1 MNRKDL
7 VPIIYLFLTA
17 FLLFIAVACTGT
29 SSSDEMEKVFL
40 LDELD
45 KAPEFPGGYDEFIN
59 YLIQEIKASPAGTF
73 DAIDDKIYIDFIIDS
88 KGKISGVKVK
98 NPLPL
103 GTERALKSLLEKSP
117 NWSPGKVNGEVV
129 SSFQTLPLKF

>member
-1 MNRKDL
+1 MNRIRIS
-7 VPIIYLFLTA
+7 VTYLYFTG
-17 FLLFIAVACTGT
+17 LLLIFTVACTGT
-29 SSSDEMEKVFL
+29 TTSDEIEKVFL